1 MPVIAAALQLG
12 INAFCVYHIWKSGRP
27 YWWMFVVIGFPVFGA
42 LGYLLFEVLPSSGAQ
57 QQVKRVIKQ
66 FNPGA
71 DFKAR
76 LDEVERC
83 GSMANKMALADEC
96 INTSQF
102 DEAIRLYRSVMTG
115 AYANDVQ
122 ATYGLGTAYFYKRDA
137 SNAIE
142 ALKDVVSREPMFDG
156 GDAKLMLAQAYEGAG
171 RDSECRDCY
180 ESLIQHYAGEEARAQ
195 FVAFLARQKDKPR
208 AETVLQ
214 EIDKRFR
221 LGTTTYRRSNKFWRE
236 SAQKAFNDSFNPK
249 VG

>member
-1 MPVIAAALQLG
+1 M
-12 INAFCVYHIWKSGRP
+12 
-27 YWWMFVVIGFPVFGA
+27 
-42 LGYLLFEVLPSSGAQ
+42 PSSSAQ
-57 QQVKRVIKQ
+57 QHVKRVIKQ

-115 AYANDVQ
+115 SYENDLQ
-122 ATYGLGTAYFYKRDA
+122 ATYSLGTAYFYKRDA
-137 SNAIE
+137 AQAIH
-142 ALKDVVSREPMFDG
+142 ALSEVVSREPMFDG

-171 RDSECRDCY
+171 QDAQCRDCY

-195 FVAFLARQKDKPR
+195 YIAFLARHKNRSR
-208 AETVLQ
+208 AEAVLNDV
-214 EIDKRFR
+214 DKRFR
-221 LGTTTYRRSNKFWRE
+221 LGSTTYRRSNKTWRD
-236 SAQKAFNDSFNPK
+236 SAHQAFDQAFASK
-249 VG
+249 SA